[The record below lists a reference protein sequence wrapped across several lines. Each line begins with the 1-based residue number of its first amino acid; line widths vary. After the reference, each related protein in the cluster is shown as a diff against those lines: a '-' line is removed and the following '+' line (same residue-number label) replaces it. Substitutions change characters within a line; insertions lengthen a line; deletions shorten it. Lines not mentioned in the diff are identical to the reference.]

1 MEKKPFPFFELLLI
15 TFMKEEIPAWMS
27 RTRLLLGDE
36 PIHRLMNAHVLVV
49 GLGGVGGICA
59 EMIARAGVGKMSI
72 VDADTVES
80 SNRNRQV
87 PALFSTEN
95 QLKSSVMATRIRD
108 VNPEIILHEFPVYM
122 REEST
127 DEILQAQPY
136 DFVVDCIDTLS
147 PKVFLLKKCFELGLP
162 VVSSMGAGGK
172 TDPTQVRIGSIWK
185 SYNCNLAYYVRKRLG
200 HLGLRNRQLTAVW
213 SPEKA
218 DQSRIIPAPEGNPKK
233 SLIGTISYMP
243 AVFGC
248 AMASVVIREIMNGKS

>member
-1 MEKKPFPFFELLLI
+1 MI
-15 TFMKEEIPAWMS
+15 DEIPSWMG

-36 PIHRLMNAHVLVV
+36 PIQRLMQANVLVV

-59 EMIARAGVGKMSI
+59 EMIARAGVGRMSI
-72 VDADTVES
+72 VDADTVEA
-80 SNRNRQV
+80 SNRNRQI
-87 PALFSTEN
+87 PALCSSED
-95 QLKSSVMATRIRD
+95 QLKSAVMAARIRD
-108 VNPEIILHEFPVYM
+108 INPAIELKEFPVYM
-122 REEST
+122 REDST
-127 DEILQAQPY
+127 DQILQSELFDY
-136 DFVVDCIDTLS
+136 VVDCIDTLS

-172 TDPTQVRIGSIWK
+172 IDPVQVKVGSLWK
-185 SYNCNLAYYVRKRLG
+185 SYNCNLAYYVRKRLS
-200 HLGLRNRQLTAVW
+200 HLGLKNRPLTAVW

-248 AMASVVIREIMNGKS
+248 AMASVVIRDLMNGSRQKF

>member
-1 MEKKPFPFFELLLI
+1 MM
-15 TFMKEEIPAWMS
+15 TMQEEIPGWMG
-27 RTRLLLGDE
+27 RTRLLVGDE
-36 PIHRLMNAHVLVV
+36 PIQRLMKANVLVV

-72 VDADTVES
+72 VDADTVEA
-80 SNRNRQV
+80 SNRNRQI
-87 PALFSTEN
+87 PALSSTED
-95 QLKSSVMATRIRD
+95 QLKSAVMAARIRD
-108 VNPEIILHEFPVYM
+108 INPAIELKEYPLYM
-122 REEST
+122 REGST
-127 DEILQAQPY
+127 DELLTSEAWDY
-136 DFVVDCIDTLS
+136 VVDCIDTLS

-172 TDPTQVRIGSIWK
+172 VDPTQVKVGSLWK
-185 SYNCNLAYYVRKRLG
+185 SYNCNLAYYVRKRLS
-200 HLGLRNRQLTAVW
+200 HMGLRNRPLKVVW

-248 AMASVVIREIMNGKS
+248 AMASVVIRDLMEGKK

>member
-1 MEKKPFPFFELLLI
+1 MNQ
-15 TFMKEEIPAWMS
+15 EIPAWMG

-36 PIHRLMNAHVLVV
+36 PIHRLMKANVLVV

-72 VDADTVES
+72 VDADTVEA
-80 SNRNRQV
+80 SNRNRQI
-87 PALFSTEN
+87 PALFSSEN
-95 QLKSSVMATRIRD
+95 QLKSAVMAARIRD
-108 VNPEIILHEFPVYM
+108 VNPNIELTEFPVFL
-122 REEST
+122 REGTT
-127 DEILQAQPY
+127 DEILTSEKFDY
-136 DFVVDCIDTLS
+136 VVDCIDTLS

-172 TDPTQVRIGSIWK
+172 VDPTQVKVGNLWK
-185 SYNCNLAYYVRKRLG
+185 SYNCNLAFYVRKRLT
-200 HLGLRNRQLTAVW
+200 HLGLRNRKLTVVW

-218 DQSRIIPAPEGNPKK
+218 DQSRIIPAPEDNPKK

-248 AMASVVIREIMNGKS
+248 AMASVVIRELMEGKPGMLQGKK

>member
-1 MEKKPFPFFELLLI
+1 MD
-15 TFMKEEIPAWMS
+15 EIPGWMG

-36 PIHRLMNAHVLVV
+36 PVRRLMQSHVLVV

-59 EMIARAGVGKMSI
+59 EMIARAGVGKLSI
-72 VDADTVES
+72 VDADTVEA

-87 PALFSTEN
+87 PALCSTED
-95 QLKSSVMATRIRD
+95 QLKSSVMAARIRD
-108 VNPEIILHEFPVYM
+108 INPDIQLKEFPVYM

-127 DEILQAQPY
+127 DEILNAANY

-147 PKVFLLKKCFELGLP
+147 PKVFLLKKCFEMGLP

-172 TDPTQVRIGSIWK
+172 VDPTQVQISSLWK
-185 SYNCNLAYYVRKRLG
+185 SYNCNLAYYVRKRLS
-200 HLGLRNRQLTAVW
+200 HMGLRNRKLTVVW
-213 SPEKA
+213 SSEKA

-248 AMASVVIREIMNGKS
+248 AMASVVIRELMNGANQKKSS